1 MKYLE
6 VQFDRHQ
13 GFTEHVDQ
21 LVIKVRKAIAAM
33 RVMAAANWVAYAPY
47 ASIPLSG
54 SFGN

>member
-33 RVMAAANWVAYAPY
+33 RVMAAANWVAPPY
-47 ASIPLSG
+47 ASIPPSG
-54 SFGN
+54 SFSN